1 MADDPLSGLDNINMS
16 NMSELG
22 SIIGKMKYDLMG
34 SKDYAEG
41 LRKAA
46 SDNTTF
52 ARSLSSE
59 YTKTKDNLEKALEL
73 SERLGTSYITRDQ
86 IKRQKDAA
94 DSRKKQLTA
103 ELGALS
109 DQLKKI
115 DGRKTIEAQIQKFQ
129 TETRNLT
136 GEALEDYMKQGS
148 AETKRLVASS
158 IALKEN
164 LKTTEQTDKILD
176 HINSN
181 LELGN
186 DQYDKMQLK
195 GTGLKKVLS
204 SIANIPIIGPLINWQ
219 RVADK
224 VTEGN
229 GAATKELG
237 SQFKNLWN
245 EPFVKGLI
253 GGYILTKLYDTFKA
267 YIKVIAEIDKGVTT
281 LSNNLGMS
289 KDAGAALYDTFGHI
303 SWDTIWGNKGMVS
316 GLDKSFMSIRNM
328 LNATTELQDS
338 LGSNA
343 MMTENRIENEI
354 LLTKQMKFSTE
365 EAANFQRLSL
375 ISGKS
380 ADSILQTTIKQNT
393 AGLSYRKI
401 LKDVANISSEISMR
415 YANDPEAIAKA
426 VVQANKLGMSLEQ
439 TKKISDSLLNFEQS
453 IEGEL
458 ESELL
463 LGKQLNYEHA
473 RELALQG
480 KTAEAAG
487 EILKQVGGVAAL
499 DKMNVIQ
506 RERLAASIGMSAEE
520 LSKAA
525 IQEEV
530 IKNLNFENVDA
541 LKERV
546 KTLQEH
552 NDLAGIA
559 ALQAEAAKVQ
569 GGQVLLQDIAKASMA
584 DKYEETMNKLKDI
597 LGNVLA
603 HSTAIKIAFVS
614 LTTLAAAFAASMMA
628 SAIAALV
635 ISGGTLA
642 IGAAIGV
649 GVLTAAAGGAAM
661 YAVSDSVTAPGGNT
675 ISMPKGTLLPDK
687 NDYVYTSTNPL
698 PTGNG
703 GGDNL
708 VASKIDELIGHV
720 KKGGNVYI
728 DSTRSGTA
736 YGMSYN
742 SYA

>member
-52 ARSLSSE
+52 ARSLASE

-584 DKYEETMNKLKDI
+584 EKYEETMNKLKDI

-614 LTTLAAAFAASMMA
+614 LTVLAAAFAASMMA
-628 SAIAALV
+628 SAISALV

-642 IGAAIGV
+642 IGAAIGA

>member
-1 MADDPLSGLDNINMS
+1 M
-16 NMSELG
+16 
-22 SIIGKMKYDLMG
+22 
-34 SKDYAEG
+34 
-41 LRKAA
+41 
-46 SDNTTF
+46 
-52 ARSLSSE
+52 
-59 YTKTKDNLEKALEL
+59 
-73 SERLGTSYITRDQ
+73 GTSYITRDQ

-401 LKDVANISSEISMR
+401 LKDVA
-415 YANDPEAIAKA
+415 EAIVYD
-426 VVQANKLGMSLEQ
+426 VV
-439 TKKISDSLLNFEQS
+439 
-453 IEGEL
+453 
-458 ESELL
+458 
-463 LGKQLNYEHA
+463 
-473 RELALQG
+473 
-480 KTAEAAG
+480 
-487 EILKQVGGVAAL
+487 
-499 DKMNVIQ
+499 
-506 RERLAASIGMSAEE
+506 
-520 LSKAA
+520 
-525 IQEEV
+525 EEV
-530 IKNLNFENVDA
+530 W
-541 LKERV
+541 
-546 KTLQEH
+546 
-552 NDLAGIA
+552 
-559 ALQAEAAKVQ
+559 
-569 GGQVLLQDIAKASMA
+569 
-584 DKYEETMNKLKDI
+584 
-597 LGNVLA
+597 
-603 HSTAIKIAFVS
+603 
-614 LTTLAAAFAASMMA
+614 
-628 SAIAALV
+628 
-635 ISGGTLA
+635 
-642 IGAAIGV
+642 
-649 GVLTAAAGGAAM
+649 
-661 YAVSDSVTAPGGNT
+661 
-675 ISMPKGTLLPDK
+675 
-687 NDYVYTSTNPL
+687 
-698 PTGNG
+698 
-703 GGDNL
+703 
-708 VASKIDELIGHV
+708 
-720 KKGGNVYI
+720 
-728 DSTRSGTA
+728 
-736 YGMSYN
+736 
-742 SYA
+742 

>member
-1 MADDPLSGLDNINMS
+1 M
-16 NMSELG
+16 
-22 SIIGKMKYDLMG
+22 
-34 SKDYAEG
+34 
-41 LRKAA
+41 
-46 SDNTTF
+46 
-52 ARSLSSE
+52 
-59 YTKTKDNLEKALEL
+59 
-73 SERLGTSYITRDQ
+73 GTSYITRDQ

>member
-1 MADDPLSGLDNINMS
+1 MADDPLSGLGNINMD

-52 ARSLSSE
+52 ARSLASE

-148 AETKRLVASS
+148 VETKRLVASS

-164 LKTTEQTDKILD
+164 LKTTEQTDKILN

-195 GTGLKKVLS
+195 GTGLKKVLN

-224 VTEGN
+224 VTDGN
-229 GAATKELG
+229 GAAVKELG

-289 KDAGAALYDTFGHI
+289 KDAGAELYDTFGHI
-303 SWDTIWGNKGMVS
+303 SWDTIWGNKGIVP

-380 ADSILQTTIKQNT
+380 ADNILQTTIKQNT

-603 HSTAIKIAFVS
+603 HSNGIKIAFVT
-614 LTTLAAAFAASMMA
+614 LTTLAAAFATHMMA

-649 GVLTAAAGGAAM
+649 GALTAAAGGAAM

-698 PTGNG
+698 PTGGG